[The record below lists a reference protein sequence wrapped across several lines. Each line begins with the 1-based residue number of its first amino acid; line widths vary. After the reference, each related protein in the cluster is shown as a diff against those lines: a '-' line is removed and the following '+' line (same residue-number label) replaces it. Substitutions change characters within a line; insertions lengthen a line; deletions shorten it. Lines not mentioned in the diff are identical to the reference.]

1 MGSLTKKVKV
11 QNLSNVVACAL
22 AVALV
27 ATPRLIPSCTHGIA
41 AASGASIPMRC
52 HWTFQVEFL
61 LAVATL
67 VAAGALWVV
76 EHFEARR
83 VVALGL
89 VLLALLIMAVP
100 LPWVV
105 GLCGNPAMAC
115 HQTAHWFWLWSGLLA
130 VDGLVIAVC
139 SMVKGRESVPLDP
152 WEAPTRPHP
161 PEPKGTSSCCA

>member
-1 MGSLTKKVKV
+1 MA
-11 QNLSNVVACAL
+11 NMAACAL

-27 ATPRLIPSCTHGIA
+27 ATPRLVPSCTHEIA

-61 LAVATL
+61 LAMATL
-67 VAAGALWVV
+67 VVAGALWVV
-76 EHFEARR
+76 DQLEARR

-89 VLLALLIMAVP
+89 VLLGFLMVVVP

-115 HQTAHWFWLWSGLLA
+115 HQTAHWIWLWAGLLA
-130 VDGLVIAVC
+130 VDGLAIAV
-139 SMVKGRESVPLDP
+139 SSVVKGSVPVVPDP
-152 WEAPTRPHP
+152 WDVPAGTHP
-161 PEPKGTSSCCA
+161 PAPKGTPSC